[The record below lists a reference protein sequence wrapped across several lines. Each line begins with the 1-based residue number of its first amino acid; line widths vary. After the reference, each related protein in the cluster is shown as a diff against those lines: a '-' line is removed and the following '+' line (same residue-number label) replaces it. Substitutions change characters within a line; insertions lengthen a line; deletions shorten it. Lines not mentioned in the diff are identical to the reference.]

1 MREGSSLHERPVGCL
16 PSSYDTDQLQR
27 DLAHVLWIGGS
38 PAAGKST
45 IARKLAHAHGVRVYD
60 FDRHERVHV
69 ERRMANASDYP
80 AYTSFLALT
89 MDQRWVLRPVEEMAE
104 QVIAMWTER
113 FRLVVDDLRA
123 TPATSPIVAEGPGL
137 FPDCV
142 RPVIADANR
151 AIWLVPT
158 PAFCRQVR
166 LERDAGS
173 FEETRDPARAMD
185 NLIERDILL
194 AAYVKRRAADLG
206 LGVLEVDG
214 GTPIAEMSAIVERRL
229 GVLRLLVQVGDRP
242 SDAASIPPRW
252 DMYVGHYAY
261 AGHPGY
267 DVAVRDETLITTSR
281 LTGRADP
288 LVHEA
293 GHAFRVVDG
302 PLVGEPVTF
311 IMDDRGVALRLVLAS
326 EEFERQ

>member
-1 MREGSSLHERPVGCL
+1 
-16 PSSYDTDQLQR
+16 
-27 DLAHVLWIGGS
+27 
-38 PAAGKST
+38 
-45 IARKLAHAHGVRVYD
+45 
-60 FDRHERVHV
+60 
-69 ERRMANASDYP
+69 MANASDYP

-89 MDQRWVLRPVEEMAE
+89 MDQRWALRPVEEMAE

-113 FRLVVDDLRA
+113 FRLVIDDLRA
-123 TPATSPIVAEGPGL
+123 MPATSPIVAEGPGL

-142 RPVIADANR
+142 QPVIADANR

-158 PAFCRQVR
+158 PAFCRHVR

-173 FEETRDPARAMD
+173 FKETRDPARAMD

-214 GTPIAEMSAIVERRL
+214 ATPITEMFAIIERRL
-229 GVLRLLVQVGDRP
+229 GILPTLTQVGDRP
-242 SDAASIPPRW
+242 ADAASNPPRW
-252 DMYVGHYAY
+252 EVYVGHYAY
-261 AGHPGY
+261 AGHAGY
-267 DVAVRDETLITTSR
+267 DVAVRDGTLITTSR

-311 IMDDRGVALRLVLAS
+311 IMDDHGVALRLVLAS
-326 EEFERQ
+326 DEFERQ